1 MGNEL
6 LGMKEPPFEV
16 ELIID
21 DSQNGEETSIKLVW
35 LADFKMRFS
44 KRNKE
49 IEMNLTVV
57 EPALLEYLFHYNGS
71 ERYQIK
77 AQMPFRYSGA
87 QGVQLEWVDLGKF
100 NIMEFSVATTANG
113 DPALWNLKFS
123 TK

>member
-6 LGMKEPPFEV
+6 LGIKEPPFEV
-16 ELIID
+16 ELTID
-21 DSQNGEETSIKLVW
+21 DSQNGEETRIKLVW

-57 EPALLEYLFHYNGS
+57 EPALLQYLFNYNGS
-71 ERYQIK
+71 ERYKIR

-87 QGVQLEWVDLGKF
+87 QGVQLNWVDLGKF
-100 NIMEFSVATTANG
+100 NIMEFSIATTANG